1 MKESKKKKPF
11 IVRLFFI
18 ILFIVLLPLMI
29 IGFIFKKI
37 RKCIKYS
44 EWRKTKYT
52 ALDFLNQADI
62 EYVDC
67 MQGYEFENFLKVM
80 FFYLGYDA
88 LVTKR
93 SGDYGADLVLKK
105 DGKRL
110 VVQAKRYNNS
120 VGVKAVQEVVS
131 AKVHYSADEAMVVTN
146 SRFTAEAE
154 QLASEN
160 GVIMLD
166 RLELT
171 SLIREAKEKIEE
183 NYKINNNN
191 VNQTELSASFNN
203 QYKFRI

>member
-1 MKESKKKKPF
+1 MEKNKKKKSIF
-11 IVRLFFI
+11 VKLFFVL
-18 ILFIVLLPLMI
+18 LFIVLLPLMI
-29 IGFIFKKI
+29 VCFIFKSIK
-37 RKCIKYS
+37 KYIKYN
-44 EWRKTKYT
+44 EWKNTKYT
-52 ALDFLNQADI
+52 ALDFLKQAEI

-93 SGDYGADLVLKK
+93 SGDFGADLVLKK
-105 DGKRL
+105 DGRRV

-131 AKVHYSADEAMVVTN
+131 AKVHYNADDAIVVTN
-146 SRFTAEAE
+146 SRFTKEAE

-160 GVIMLD
+160 NVVMLD
-166 RLELT
+166 RLELAG
-171 SLIREAKEKIEE
+171 LIKEAKEKIEE
-183 NYKINNNN
+183 NYKIKNNN
-191 VNQTELSASFNN
+191 VNSTELPAGFDS